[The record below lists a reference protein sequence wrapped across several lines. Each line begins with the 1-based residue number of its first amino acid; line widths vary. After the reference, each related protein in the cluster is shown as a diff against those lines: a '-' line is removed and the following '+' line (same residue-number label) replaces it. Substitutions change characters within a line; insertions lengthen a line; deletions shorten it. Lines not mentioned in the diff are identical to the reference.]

1 MKKNIVAVL
10 LVITLSTA
18 ALFADPVSFD
28 VSTQVA
34 GLNYL
39 AITDAEFTGTT
50 MGAWN
55 TFMPANTV
63 EGAVPITT
71 SPLAYVNVVNN
82 KRAGVAVYV
91 KADKMEANTSGNN
104 YKIDYSVTVNG
115 ATYSTAT
122 STANV
127 MFVTAA
133 QSAATSGLFLES
145 YPVTAAVV
153 QTSFDNAPEDT
164 YVGTIT
170 FTFSAT

>member
-18 ALFADPVSFD
+18 ALFADPVSFN

-39 AITDAEFTGTT
+39 AITAAEFEGTT
-50 MGAWN
+50 MGDWN
-55 TFMPANTV
+55 SFMPANPV
-63 EGAVPITT
+63 NGPVAIST

-82 KRAGVAVYV
+82 KRGGVEVYV
-91 KADKMEANTSGNN
+91 KAAKMNAQSEGNT
-104 YKIDYSVTVNG
+104 YKIDYSVSVNG

-127 MFVTAA
+127 KFITTA

-145 YPVTAAVV
+145 YPVTATVV
-153 QTSFDNAPEDT
+153 QSSFDNAPEDT
-164 YVGTIT
+164 YIGTIVRV
-170 FTFSAT
+170 S

>member
-1 MKKNIVAVL
+1 MKKNIIAVL
-10 LVITLSTA
+10 LVIALSTA

-63 EGAVPITT
+63 EGPVAITT

-82 KRAGVAVYV
+82 RKNGVDVYF
-91 KADKMEANTSGNN
+91 KADKMNAQTSGNT
-104 YKIDYSVTVNG
+104 YKIDYSVLVNG
-115 ATYSTAT
+115 KTYNTAT
-122 STANV
+122 STANEK
-127 MFVTAA
+127 FLTTADT
-133 QSAATSGLFLES
+133 AATSGLFFGS
-145 YPVTAAVV
+145 YPVTATVV

-164 YVGTIT
+164 YIGTIT

>member
-10 LVITLSTA
+10 LVIALSTA

-63 EGAVPITT
+63 EGPVPITT

-82 KRAGVAVYV
+82 KRPEVAADCAAVTNITLAVLVAV
-91 KADKMEANTSGNN
+91 
-104 YKIDYSVTVNG
+104 
-115 ATYSTAT
+115 
-122 STANV
+122 
-127 MFVTAA
+127 
-133 QSAATSGLFLES
+133 L
-145 YPVTAAVV
+145 
-153 QTSFDNAPEDT
+153 
-164 YVGTIT
+164 
-170 FTFSAT
+170 